1 MSKPWVSV
9 RGLDSRTLRIRSNP
23 KGLSR
28 MYMDPMGAI
37 LIHRIETDQ
46 NQMRAERR
54 RVIAERDAERRGTDE
69 GAQHAPPAF
78 EGDTS
83 MAKHR
88 PFRFA
93 S

>member
-1 MSKPWVSV
+1 
-9 RGLDSRTLRIRSNP
+9 
-23 KGLSR
+23 

-54 RVIAERDAERRGTDE
+54 RVIAERDAERHGTDE
-69 GAQHAPPAF
+69 GEQHAPPAL

-88 PFRFA
+88 PFRLA